1 MIVKLSDRK
10 IIWVFGMIAV
20 LWKEVIFF
28 FSIAF
33 GTFFL
38 YEYFGIKA
46 LGLKGAIPL
55 GVLGTAVSLFL
66 SFRNNAA
73 YDRWWEAR
81 KIWGGIVNTSRTFAI
96 QVENYI
102 TKNAVKSEHQN
113 DIKNIQTTLIYRH
126 LAYINA
132 LRLALRGQ
140 HDKYENELNSFLKNT
155 ELSGILTK
163 ANKPT
168 QINSNQAREIKN
180 ILNDDLKGNFRLYEM
195 MKTLEE
201 LYTLQGK
208 CERIN
213 NTPFPIYYDFLI
225 QIFLFIFVSF
235 LPLNLIG
242 LFNEISVS
250 IGYNIDW
257 LMIPVAMI
265 VSLMFEIIERAGF
278 YTEAPFENQHQDI
291 PMSALCRTIEIDLRE
306 MLGETDIPKPLAT
319 VQVFGNGEILH

>member
-10 IIWVFGMIAV
+10 IVWIFGMLALMWREI
-20 LWKEVIFF
+20 IFLF
-28 FSIAF
+28 VVSF

-38 YEYFGIKA
+38 YEHFDMKA

-81 KIWGGIVNTSRTFAI
+81 KIWGGIVNTSRTFGI
-96 QVENYI
+96 QVQSYI
-102 TKNAVKSEHQN
+102 TENSVKSEF
-113 DIKNIQTTLIYRH
+113 KNEVKSLQTELIYRH

-140 HDKYENELNSFLKNT
+140 KDEYSKELETLLSKKELT
-155 ELSGILTK
+155 EILTK

-168 QINSNQAREIKN
+168 QINNQQAKTIKT
-180 ILNDDLKGNFRLYEM
+180 ILNDDLKDNFRLYEL

-201 LYTLQGK
+201 LYNLQGK
-208 CERIN
+208 CERIK
-213 NTPFPIYYDFLI
+213 NTPFPMYYDFLI

-242 LFNEISVS
+242 LFDDISQS

-265 VSLMFEIIERAGF
+265 VSLMFEVIERAGY
-278 YTEAPFENQHQDI
+278 YTETPFKNQHQDI

-306 MLGETDIPKPLAT
+306 MLGETEIPKPLAT
-319 VQVFGNGEILH
+319 EKIFGNGEILH

>member
-1 MIVKLSDRK
+1 MIVKLSDNK
-10 IIWVFGMIAV
+10 LVWVLGMLAI
-20 LWKEVIFF
+20 LWREVIFVF
-28 FSIAF
+28 IVAS
-33 GTFFL
+33 GTYL
-38 YEYFGIKA
+38 MYYYFELKA

-55 GVLGTAVSLFL
+55 GILGTAVSLFL

-81 KIWGGIVNTSRTFAI
+81 KIWGGIVNTSRTFGI
-96 QVENYI
+96 QVQTYINEN
-102 TKNAVKSEHQN
+102 TVKPEYLSE
-113 DIKNIQTTLIYRH
+113 IKNLHTSLVYRH

-132 LRLALRGQ
+132 LRLNLREQ
-140 HDKYENELNSFLKNT
+140 HDKYQPELKELLSTEELND
-155 ELSGILTK
+155 ILAK

-168 QINSNQAREIKN
+168 QINNNQAKHIRN
-180 ILNDDLKGNFRLYEM
+180 ILKDEMKDNFQVIEM

-208 CERIN
+208 CERIK
-213 NTPFPIYYDFLI
+213 NTPFPMYYDFLI
-225 QIFLFIFVSF
+225 RIFLFIFVTF

-242 LFNEISVS
+242 AFDEISVD

-265 VSLMFEIIERAGF
+265 VALMFEVIERAGY
-278 YTEAPFENQHQDI
+278 YTETPFNNQNQDI

-306 MLGETDIPKPLAT
+306 MLNETDIPKPLET
-319 VQVFGNGEILH
+319 VKVFGNGEVLH